1 MGDKEAQAYFQ
12 SLLDNEVQIV
22 DGNSVVRDM
31 VVSGELKCGLT
42 DTDDAISAIQKGEP
56 IAMIIPD
63 QQGMGTLL
71 IPNTVGLINGAPNPE
86 EARQFIDY
94 LLSKKTEEALA
105 SSSSIQIPLRDGI
118 PIPGDMPG
126 YNELHF
132 MPVLLQDVADKM
144 QESSSWLQQHFY
156 R

>member
-1 MGDKEAQAYFQ
+1 
-12 SLLDNEVQIV
+12 
-22 DGNSVVRDM
+22 M

-42 DTDDAISAIQKGEP
+42 DTDDAFVAIEKGEP
-56 IAMIIPD
+56 VKMIFPD

-94 LLSKKTEEALA
+94 LLSKETEEALA
-105 SSSSIQIPLRDGI
+105 YSSSRQIPLRDGI
-118 PIPGDMPG
+118 PIPGDMPA
-126 YNELHF
+126 YNGLKF
-132 MPVLLQDVADKM
+132 IVILPQDVADKM
-144 QESSSWLQQHFY
+144 EESSSWLQQYFY